1 MPPVLPMLAKSVK
14 DLPDPTAF
22 RDDEHPGLLYEP
34 KWDGFRCILFK
45 DGDEVELA
53 SRNTKPLTRYFPE
66 VVTAMRDQL
75 PDRCVLDGEIF
86 VALRDDRGVDRL
98 EFETLQERIHPA
110 QSRIDMLA
118 EKTPAG
124 FVAFD
129 LLALGDTS
137 YVDRPF
143 AERR

>member
-34 KWDGFRCILFK
+34 KWAGFRCLLFK

-66 VVTAMRDQL
+66 VVEAFRGAPL
-75 PDRCVLDGEIF
+75 PRRCVLDGELI
-86 VALRDDRGVDRL
+86 VAIGDRL
-98 EFETLQERIHPA
+98 DFDRLQDRIHPA
-110 QSRIDMLA
+110 DSRVRMLA
-118 EKTPAG
+118 GST
-124 FVAFD
+124 
-129 LLALGDTS
+129 
-137 YVDRPF
+137 
-143 AERR
+143 